1 LKSLPKN
8 VRKEALKYIKNAPA
22 CIDTPVRQKA
32 TGEQFGELQLGVK
45 TLSGSWG
52 RRKSVPKKEN
62 TLRPF
67 SLNESSLATAE
78 I

>member
-22 CIDTPVRQKA
+22 CIDTPVRQKTRA
-32 TGEQFGELQLGVK
+32 QFGEFNSGVK
-45 TLSGSWG
+45 TISGSWG